1 MNLENKVKKEQWEV
15 LQKLKEESYRVL
27 SGDPIQHWV
36 TFGFF
41 GAGVLTADNE
51 IKALEKLEELGAIRI
66 INPRGHW
73 EYE

>member
-15 LQKLKEESYRVL
+15 LQKLKEESYRTV

-36 TFGFF
+36 NFDFF
-41 GAGVLTADNE
+41 GPGLSPANE
-51 IKALEKLEELGAIRI
+51 AKALEKLEELGAIRI
-66 INPRGHW
+66 VTQGW

>member
-15 LQKLKEESYRVL
+15 LQKLKEESYRVV
-27 SGDPIQHWV
+27 SDNPIEHWV
-36 TFGFF
+36 TVGFF

-66 INPRGHW
+66 LNPGGTMD
-73 EYE
+73 YV